1 MLDPIADMLINI
13 KNAGNAG
20 KAFALIPFSKMKES
34 IAAVLFKQGYITS
47 YAKKCKKIA
56 KTLEVGIAYEGK
68 KPLIVNVARVSKP
81 SRRAYVKAAELRPV
95 RNGYGLMVL
104 STPKGIMT
112 GDEARRAQ
120 VGGEALFMIWYN

>member
-1 MLDPIADMLINI
+1 MHDPIADMLVSI

-20 KAFALIPFSKMKES
+20 KVFASIPFSSMKEA
-34 IAAVLFKQGYITS
+34 IATVLFKHGYLTS
-47 YAKKCKKIA
+47 YAKKGKKVA
-56 KTLEVGIAYEGK
+56 KTLELGIAYDGK
-68 KPLIVNVARVSKP
+68 SPVVRDVARVSKS
-81 SRRAYVKAAELRPV
+81 SRRVYMKVGELRPV

-120 VGGEALFMIWYN
+120 VGGEVLFKIW

>member
-1 MLDPIADMLINI
+1 MQDPIADMLVNI

-20 KAFALIPFSKMKES
+20 KAFAVVPFSNMKEA
-34 IAAVLFKQGYITS
+34 IAAALFKHGYIAS
-47 YAKKCKKIA
+47 YAKKGKKVS

-68 KPLIVNVARVSKP
+68 KPLVINAARVSKP
-81 SRRAYVKAAELRPV
+81 SRRSYIKAADIRPI
-95 RNGYGLMVL
+95 RNGYGLMIL

-120 VGGEALFMIWYN
+120 VGGETLFKIW